1 MEKLTQEELYKL
13 YDKVNEYGHYYH
25 DLDSPLIADEV
36 YDALIRQIEDTEREH
51 PEWVRENSP
60 TNRVSGTAS
69 KRDLEK
75 VAHPEPMLSL
85 EDKFSGEEIEEWYNN
100 LDMDKTPYS
109 NQALFDVETKIDG
122 LSVAIE
128 YVNGVFTQ
136 GSTRGNG
143 AEGEDITDNIRQ
155 VRGIPFDINGALS
168 KLFPSFNAPTVL
180 RVRAEVV
187 MFNKE
192 FERANKDRELNGEPL
207 YANPRNAA
215 AGTLRVLNPALVK
228 KRGLESIAFSIL
240 YAEGFDDIP
249 EDIRPGGNQVS
260 DLRFLEALGFHTV
273 TFIEGNTS
281 DDILSAIDKI
291 EEMKADLPYWIDGA
305 VVKVNDRISQ
315 RNLGE
320 TSKYPKWAVA
330 YKYVP
335 EEKVTYVKDIIIQ
348 TGRTGILTP
357 KVEFEP
363 VELGGTTVRFATLHN
378 PGQIKALG
386 GIAKG
391 DEITVNKAAEII
403 PQVIHVNTAKR
414 KPDSVLFEIKSCPS
428 CGSEAKTINKDG
440 IETAYCENEN
450 CPAKKQRYFEFAVS
464 RNVLNI
470 MGMGPSVITLF
481 IENGLLNTLPDIYR
495 LKDHE
500 DVLRTFPGLGE
511 LSVSNLLT
519 SIENSKS
526 SSLSH
531 VFASLGIKGCGT
543 FVGNILE
550 KEYNDIWEISK
561 LSQEELTALNGIGG
575 IIAEE
580 ITRYFA
586 NEDNIN
592 MLKELEALGVNM
604 KSAKTE
610 APSGNFPLSDLKFVI
625 TGTLPSM
632 SRKEA
637 EALIVNNGGK
647 VAGSVSKQTN
657 YLLAGEAAGS
667 KLTKAR
673 SLNIPVITEEELK
686 NMI

>member
-85 EDKFSGEEIEEWYNN
+85 EDKFSAGEISEWYDN
-100 LDMDKTPYS
+100 LDINKTAGS
-109 NQALFDVETKIDG
+109 DCLFDVETKIDG
-122 LSVAIE
+122 LSVALE
-128 YVNGVFTQ
+128 YINGVFVQ
-136 GSTRGNG
+136 GSTRGSG
-143 AEGEDITDNIRQ
+143 REGEDITENIRQ
-155 VRGIPFDINGALS
+155 VRGIPFDIQSKLS
-168 KLFPSFNAPTVL
+168 KISPSFNAQTVL

-249 EDIRPGGNQVS
+249 ENLRPGINQVN
-260 DLRFLEALGFHTV
+260 DLKFLKELGFHTV
-273 TFIEGNTS
+273 TFIECNTANE
-281 DDILSAIDKI
+281 ILEAIDKI
-291 EEMKADLPYWIDGA
+291 GETKTELPYWMDGA

-315 RNLGE
+315 KNLGE

-335 EEKVTYVKDIIIQ
+335 EEKVTYVKDIILQ

-386 GIAKG
+386 GIAVG

-403 PQVIHVNTAKR
+403 PQVIHVNTEKR
-414 KPDSVLFEIKSCPS
+414 KPDSVLFEIKTCPT
-428 CGSEAKTINKDG
+428 CGSAAKIIEKDG
-440 IETAYCENEN
+440 IETAYCENET
-450 CPAKKQRYFEFAVS
+450 CPAKKQRYFEFAVGRS
-464 RNVLNI
+464 VLNI
-470 MGMGPSVITLF
+470 MGMGPSVIALF

-495 LKDHE
+495 LKEHE
-500 DVLRTFPGLGE
+500 EFLRQLPGLGD
-511 LSVSNLLT
+511 LSVSNLLA
-519 SIENSKS
+519 SIENSKTN
-526 SSLSH
+526 SLNH

-550 KEYNDIWEISK
+550 KEYDDIWEISK

-580 ITRYFA
+580 ITGYFA
-586 NEDNIN
+586 NSENIE

-604 KSAKTE
+604 KSVKTE
-610 APSGNFPLSDLKFVI
+610 APSGNLPLSDLKFVI
-625 TGTLPSM
+625 TGTLPTM

-637 EALIVNNGGK
+637 ETLIVNNGGK
-647 VAGSVSKQTN
+647 VVGSVSKQTS

-667 KLTKAR
+667 KLTKAQ
-673 SLNIPVITEEELK
+673 SLNVPVITEDELK
-686 NMI
+686 DMIG